1 MHLLLFRAAFY
12 TCLIFNEYFR
22 NIFLGKPNK
31 AKLMFIMLLYVEERG
46 YDVVFSL

>member
-1 MHLLLFRAAFY
+1 MIKSRVLYLSY
-12 TCLIFNEYFR
+12 LIFNEYFR